1 MRLEYA
7 LALLLLLH
15 AGAAAAKGPYSDVK
29 EELAAL
35 KLPHAWAG
43 VYHGPGAM
51 SPTSLYLAPSGRY
64 CVVTFWD
71 AGGSETGYC
80 GRLSLRGGV
89 FRENL
94 WSRMRNGDRYD
105 GPPYIRISWG
115 ERRYLIPEKRILEFI
130 NHVNGTSEPRHGGG
144 FLTGGAG
151 FLLSGGLDILVTGAP
166 EVPSQY
172 RPFLLMKP
180 LMTAAVEISSRTN
193 IITRYDRFEDE
204 DCGAEARFGAGASS
218 GIFIGM
224 ALHAQTSDVQAE
236 ALVKEVWISS
246 SAGRIKQDDCDKTD
260 PLPPGTRFAS
270 RPAWR
275 INVSLSTEPLS
286 TEIRFASEKRFPP
299 IFSGPPEDLLID
311 DPFPGA
317 AAAGFSWE
325 EVAEVTFRGPFLGAL
340 TLGEVIA
347 RRERTILSIGGNAF
361 ISPERNGEKEAEEA
375 GGLETKR
382 LRVLRLSHLGKPID
396 PGSNF
401 SLHFAPRRR
410 GENNRYDWKRAAVSA
425 RAASCG
431 LPTARR
437 NAVRAAA
444 LDILHWDEKMLN
456 RAQDLR
462 FEDLDPEQL
471 RAVESFV
478 PEGRRRG
485 RVWPALSRKDS
496 PYSSQVWKRGY
507 DAEREFARA
516 NPGEAAECRK
526 LDDEASRSN

>member
-1 MRLEYA
+1 MRFEYV
-7 LALLLLLH
+7 LALLLLFY
-15 AGAAAAKGPYSDVK
+15 AGAAAAKSPYSEVK

-71 AGGSETGYC
+71 MGGSETGYC
-80 GRLSLRGGV
+80 GRLSLEGGV

-105 GPPYIRISWG
+105 GPPYVRISWG

-130 NHVNGTSEPRHGGG
+130 NHVNGASEPRHGGG

-166 EVPSQY
+166 EVPSKY
-172 RPFLLMKP
+172 RPFLLPTP
-180 LMTAAVEISSRTN
+180 LVTAAVEISSRTN
-193 IITRYDRFEDE
+193 IITRIRDYEEE
-204 DCGAEARFGAGASS
+204 DCGAEARFDVGASS
-218 GIFIGM
+218 GVFIGM

-260 PLPPGTRFAS
+260 PLSPGTRFAS

-275 INVSLSTEPLS
+275 INVSLSTEALS
-286 TEIRFASEKRFPP
+286 TEIRFSSGKRFPP
-299 IFSGPPEDLLID
+299 IFSGPPEDLLIE

-317 AAAGFSWE
+317 AAAGFTWE

-340 TLGEVIA
+340 TMDDVIA

-361 ISPERNGEKEAEEA
+361 IPPGGNGEKEAEEA

-382 LRVLRLSHLGKPID
+382 LRVLRLSHLGRPVD

-401 SLHFAPRRR
+401 SLRFAPRRR

-431 LPTARR
+431 LPAARR
-437 NAVRAAA
+437 NAERAAA
-444 LDILHWDEKMLN
+444 LDILHWDNQTLS
-456 RAQDLR
+456 RAHDLR
-462 FEDLDPEQL
+462 FEDLNPEQR
-471 RAVESFV
+471 RAAEAFV
-478 PEGRRRG
+478 PEGRRKG
-485 RVWPALSRKDS
+485 LVWPALVRKDS
-496 PYSSQVWKRGY
+496 PFTSQVWKGGY
-507 DAEREFARA
+507 DAEREYARA
-516 NPGEAAECRK
+516 HPGEAAECRK
-526 LDDEASRSN
+526 LQDEARRLK